1 MSSVPGGL
9 WSQLGASDI
18 VTSCGPELAQVLHQV
33 DIMIEAK
40 RKEWQEEFNRADAR
54 AQQAAKN
61 EQLALIKMKE
71 QQIEY
76 ENRIRQL
83 RIDLG
88 ALKEAYLKLE
98 KNHVGKPDKLKRVL
112 LEKNRQINSFQQENE
127 KLKNDQD
134 SFEKEKE
141 RVGKQLEEEKKKL
154 DEEKLRNI
162 MLQRDVSKLSTV
174 KVENEF
180 LTLELEKL
188 KLKYSNLKK
197 TFHKKTLEHTVAEAR
212 NPPVP
217 KLNLPTPNLPAN
229 ESECDTPRSSS
240 SVSNSVYVVPIPVF
254 DIDDDG
260 DAAKQSPS
268 TTSTPRSN
276 PTCLIGQ
283 KYEDEDRQLF
293 EDLNSKIDA
302 HIDNFQEFLSQMK

>member
-61 EQLALIKMKE
+61 VIHVPPTHYVNDEFFQEQLALIKMKE

-162 MLQRDVSKLSTV
+162 MLQRDVSKLC
-174 KVENEF
+174 KF
-180 LTLELEKL
+180 LIRK
-188 KLKYSNLKK
+188 KK
-197 TFHKKTLEHTVAEAR
+197 TFKIGRAAPA
-212 NPPVP
+212 PP
-217 KLNLPTPNLPAN
+217 KFLNAPFLFF
-229 ESECDTPRSSS
+229 
-240 SVSNSVYVVPIPVF
+240 PIF
-254 DIDDDG
+254 
-260 DAAKQSPS
+260 
-268 TTSTPRSN
+268 
-276 PTCLIGQ
+276 
-283 KYEDEDRQLF
+283 
-293 EDLNSKIDA
+293 
-302 HIDNFQEFLSQMK
+302 

>member
-1 MSSVPGGL
+1 M
-9 WSQLGASDI
+9 
-18 VTSCGPELAQVLHQV
+18 
-33 DIMIEAK
+33 
-40 RKEWQEEFNRADAR
+40 
-54 AQQAAKN
+54 
-61 EQLALIKMKE
+61 
-71 QQIEY
+71 
-76 ENRIRQL
+76 
-83 RIDLG
+83 
-88 ALKEAYLKLE
+88 
-98 KNHVGKPDKLKRVL
+98 
-112 LEKNRQINSFQQENE
+112 
-127 KLKNDQD
+127 
-134 SFEKEKE
+134 
-141 RVGKQLEEEKKKL
+141 
-154 DEEKLRNI
+154 
-162 MLQRDVSKLSTV
+162 

-268 TTSTPRSN
+268 TVNNFKGRLVTQSSQLTPGSASLKSTVFAIV
-276 PTCLIGQ
+276 L
-283 KYEDEDRQLF
+283 DRF
-293 EDLNSKIDA
+293 S
-302 HIDNFQEFLSQMK
+302 SRCV

>member
-61 EQLALIKMKE
+61 VIHVPPTHYVNDEFFQEQLALIKMKE

-112 LEKNRQINSFQQENE
+112 LEKNRQINSFQQET
-127 KLKNDQD
+127 KSSKTIKTALK
-134 SFEKEKE
+134 
-141 RVGKQLEEEKKKL
+141 RKKSASENNSRKR
-154 DEEKLRNI
+154 KRNW
-162 MLQRDVSKLSTV
+162 T
-174 KVENEF
+174 
-180 LTLELEKL
+180 
-188 KLKYSNLKK
+188 KK
-197 TFHKKTLEHTVAEAR
+197 
-212 NPPVP
+212 N
-217 KLNLPTPNLPAN
+217 
-229 ESECDTPRSSS
+229 
-240 SVSNSVYVVPIPVF
+240 
-254 DIDDDG
+254 
-260 DAAKQSPS
+260 
-268 TTSTPRSN
+268 
-276 PTCLIGQ
+276 
-283 KYEDEDRQLF
+283 
-293 EDLNSKIDA
+293 
-302 HIDNFQEFLSQMK
+302 